1 MRDGRLSYGTPVS
14 VDGRTVIPV
23 TRVRVQEGA
32 GSRVVDSVPLG
43 FIEVAGDGS
52 TFHPI
57 EDTGGGGE
65 HRFVRVAATAATTVV
80 GALAGARALRFSRR
94 SQRLLP
100 AGRPRLHR

>member
-14 VDGRTVIPV
+14 VDGRTVIGV
-23 TRVRVQEGA
+23 TRVRVQEG
-32 GSRVVDSVPLG
+32 GGGRVVDSVPLG
-43 FIEVAGDGS
+43 FIEVSGDGS

-57 EDTGGGGE
+57 SEPRGE
-65 HRFVRVAATAATTVV
+65 HRFVRVAATAATTVA